1 MTQEKTVVTANSNLS
16 SSRLDQFDGLRGLA
30 IIIVV
35 LSHCDI
41 LNQGGLANGIF
52 FGLTGFFL
60 INPFKDSYE
69 QRFLSIWEILK
80 FYKSRAVRI
89 LPSYYLILLFIYLQA
104 GFRVIPKDIFLGLL
118 CFSEIYEHLWFIY
131 SYFWLMIII
140 PFVFMLILLLAKR
153 INFLNNDMVCSVVF
167 FVLAGISRLLFVF
180 TDLFD
185 IRFDQLLLGVCAGYL
200 FRYFRKHG
208 ELFAKLTRKK
218 LLGDSLIFFGL
229 LFVVFSSS
237 SFLGLLNPE
246 LQYFYIG
253 WNYIFVVGVVMSFL
267 VFLVGMYDLGLFG
280 RFFSSKP
287 MVFIGK
293 LSLPIYL
300 LNSFVIKQLNIQSKY
315 FMFLCVFSISLLL
328 AWVIDAAFS
337 GIEGLF
343 GKLISKNRMKEA

>member
-1 MTQEKTVVTANSNLS
+1 M
-16 SSRLDQFDGLRGLA
+16 
-30 IIIVV
+30 
-35 LSHCDI
+35 
-41 LNQGGLANGIF
+41 
-52 FGLTGFFL
+52 
-60 INPFKDSYE
+60 
-69 QRFLSIWEILK
+69 
-80 FYKSRAVRI
+80 
-89 LPSYYLILLFIYLQA
+89 
-104 GFRVIPKDIFLGLL
+104 
-118 CFSEIYEHLWFIY
+118 
-131 SYFWLMIII
+131 
-140 PFVFMLILLLAKR
+140 
-153 INFLNNDMVCSVVF
+153 NNDMVCSVVF

-180 TDLFD
+180 SDLFD

-200 FRYFRKHG
+200 FRYFHKHG

-267 VFLVGMYDLGLFG
+267 VFLVGMYDQGLFG

-287 MVFIGK
+287 LVFVGK

-328 AWVIDAAFS
+328 AWVIDSAVS
-337 GIEGLF
+337 GIVGLF